1 MNLPKVKAVLFK
13 GKVYADGT
21 HPIMIRVT
29 KDRVSTY
36 KATGFSV
43 PENAWDT
50 ENHLV
55 FEKKPVI
62 TKGQEGQLKEAK
74 ILQLKELYKKAQI
87 LTNAGHINSVISNM
101 IGEIG
106 DISQKLKI
114 NNESLKVGNIKA
126 KISPEKGG
134 DQKKN
139 FIVYGEYMRDKY
151 IKSGSLLTAKRYT
164 MVLNKLSEYIGKLK
178 LDFETI
184 DLKFLQQYE
193 AHLFSKQQKGEKVF
207 QYKINT
213 VNNHFKTIKAIFFN
227 AMKEGLVDA
236 NKNPFFF
243 FKLKAESN
251 VKKEKLSVEE
261 IIAIEKLQLDEH
273 SLIWNVRNYFLFS
286 FYCAG
291 IRISDLIQL
300 KWSNITKDGRIEY
313 KMDKTGGYKSIVL
326 IPKAEQILQ
335 KYKKSKVKQTD
346 FVFPILDERVD
357 LTVTRNLYN
366 QLSAKT
372 ALINKYL
379 KKVAAKAEIDKPLT
393 THIARHSFSDIA
405 RKKGANLYD
414 ISKMLGH
421 SSIKITEAYLSN
433 FDQESQD
440 ASLKN
445 VLNF

>member
-1 MNLPKVKAVLFK
+1 MNLPKVKAILFK

-29 KDRVSTY
+29 KDRVRTY
-36 KATGFSV
+36 KAVGHSV
-43 PENAWDT
+43 PEYAWDT
-50 ENHLV
+50 ESHLV
-55 FEKKPVI
+55 FEKKPSI
-62 TKGQEGQLKEAK
+62 TKGQEGRLNEAK
-74 ILQLKELYKKAQI
+74 LKELTNLYK
-87 LTNAGHINSVISNM
+87 NAIVLHNAHHINSAIKDM
-101 IGEIG
+101 IRDIG
-106 DISQKLKI
+106 NINEKLKV
-114 NNESLKVGNIKA
+114 NNESLEIDNIKS
-126 KISPEKGG
+126 KINPNKKI

-139 FIVYGEYMRDKY
+139 FIAYGEYMRDNY

-164 MVLNKLSEYIGKLK
+164 MVLNKLKEYVGVKKLE
-178 LDFETI
+178 FETI

-193 AHLFSKQQKGEKVF
+193 AHLLSNQKRGEKVF

-243 FKLKAESN
+243 FKLKAENN
-251 VKKEKLSVEE
+251 VKKEKLTIDE
-261 IIAIEKLQLDEH
+261 IIAIEKLQLDENT
-273 SLIWNVRNYFLFS
+273 LIWNVRNYFLFS

-300 KWSNITKDGRIEY
+300 KWENITKDGRIEY
-313 KMDKTGGYKSIVL
+313 KMDKTGGFKSIVL
-326 IPKAEQILQ
+326 IPKAVKILNL
-335 KYKKSKVKQTD
+335 YKKQKVKQSD
-346 FVFPILDERVD
+346 FVFPILDMRVD
-357 LTVTRNLYN
+357 LSVTKNLYN

-421 SSIKITEAYLSN
+421 SSIKITEAYLSS
-433 FDQESQD
+433 FDQDSQD
-440 ASLKN
+440 TALQN
-445 VLNF
+445 VMNF